1 MRFDELMAYAQIE
14 GREEGREE
22 GRVEGRA
29 EGRTEGILETRRN
42 TIFEFLEEYGDVPE
56 TLRDR
61 INNETSEV
69 VLKGWLKMA
78 VKTQSIEE
86 FVLNIE

>member
-22 GRVEGRA
+22 GRA

-42 TIFEFLEEYGDVPE
+42 MIFEFLEEYGDIPE
-56 TLRDR
+56 SLRDR
-61 INNETSEV
+61 INNEISEE
-69 VLKGWLKMA
+69 VLKGWLKVA
-78 VKTQSIEE
+78 VKTQSIDE
-86 FVLNIE
+86 FVLNME